1 MRNRILA
8 LAATGLASAALA
20 APGPPT
26 GPTRPAAHCP
36 DNPIVHLVR
45 PGRPATAHK
54 LTDLPP
60 ANMYLSVYRRVD
72 GCLGPVIAAYDIGAT
87 AWRTD
92 SPLKR

>member
-8 LAATGLASAALA
+8 LAATGLASAAFA
-20 APGPPT
+20 APGSPT
-26 GPTRPAAHCP
+26 GPAKPASRCP
-36 DNPIVHLVR
+36 DNPTVHLVR

-72 GCLGPVIAAYDIGAT
+72 GCLVPVIAAYDIGAT
-87 AWRTD
+87 ARRTD
-92 SPLKR
+92 PPPKR

>member
-8 LAATGLASAALA
+8 LAATGLASAAFA

-26 GPTRPAAHCP
+26 TPTRPASRCP

-45 PGRPATAHK
+45 PGRPATVHK

-60 ANMYLSVYRRVD
+60 ANMYLSVYRTVD
-72 GCLGPVIAAYDIGAT
+72 GCLVPVIAGYGIGAT
-87 AWRTD
+87 GRRSSA
-92 SPLKR
+92 SPER